1 VNPRIRN
8 VLSHEWRYLARSPS
22 NLLYLT
28 VIPLLLTGEALLVI
42 ALVHRFA
49 GSAIA
54 QSGALTPMLDRMAAQ
69 VQILST
75 ASREEQVLAFL
86 VYQFSFFSLLV
97 PAMIANVFATLSLVE
112 EKLSHI
118 LEPLLATPVR
128 TWELLLGK
136 ALAGAVPAV
145 VVSWICTGL
154 FLLGGSALGWGTA
167 IRAVL
172 SPGWLLSVLL
182 LAPIVALA
190 SFLIG
195 IVGSAR
201 AADPKG
207 AQAAAIFLVIPLFG
221 LIALQATGVVWFSA
235 GVVLLLAA
243 ALVLID
249 LLLLRLAVRLF
260 SRETVVIRWK

>member
-1 VNPRIRN
+1 
-8 VLSHEWRYLARSPS
+8 
-22 NLLYLT
+22 
-28 VIPLLLTGEALLVI
+28 
-42 ALVHRFA
+42 
-49 GSAIA
+49 
-54 QSGALTPMLDRMAAQ
+54 M
-69 VQILST
+69 
-75 ASREEQVLAFL
+75 
-86 VYQFSFFSLLV
+86 
-97 PAMIANVFATLSLVE
+97 
-112 EKLSHI
+112 
-118 LEPLLATPVR
+118 
-128 TWELLLGK
+128 
-136 ALAGAVPAV
+136 
-145 VVSWICTGL
+145 SWICTGL
-154 FLLGGSALGWGTA
+154 FLARRTRPSAGA
-167 IRAVL
+167 PR
-172 SPGWLLSVLL
+172 SEPSSRPGWLLSVLL

-207 AQAAAIFLVIPLFG
+207 AQAAAIFLVLPLFG

>member
-1 VNPRIRN
+1 MNARIRN
-8 VLSHEWRYLARSPS
+8 VLFHEWRYLAGSVS
-22 NLLYLT
+22 NLLYVT
-28 VIPLLLTGEALLVI
+28 VIPFLLTGEALLVI

-69 VQILST
+69 VPILSA

-136 ALAGAVPAV
+136 ALAGAIPAIL
-145 VVSWICTGL
+145 VSWLCTGL
-154 FLLGGSALGWGTA
+154 FLAAGTSLGWGTA

-172 SPGWLLSVLL
+172 SPGWLLTVLL

-190 SFLIG
+190 SFLTG

-201 AADPKG
+201 ATDPKG
-207 AQAAAIFLVIPLFG
+207 AQAAAIFLVLPLFG
-221 LIALQATGVVWFSA
+221 LIALQATGVIWFSA

-260 SRETVVIRWK
+260 SRETVVIRWR